1 MCLTTNDSGLMTFL
15 TPTLTVN
22 LAAIVANW
30 KLLAARF
37 TGQET
42 AAVVKADAY
51 GLGMIPVSEAL
62 ANASCHTFF
71 VATLEEAITL
81 REALPDIRILVF
93 HGVQQGE
100 EFAFASH
107 RLIPVLN
114 SREQLARWKP
124 IAKDHVHAVSAL
136 HIDTGMGRLGL
147 QPEDFETLDKQWLS
161 DCRVSLIMSHLA
173 CSPDPNHPLNAQQLE
188 ILKHIASS
196 ATGIPVSFANSGG
209 IFLPKEFHFDLAR
222 PGCSLYGIAPQ
233 SSPSPLAK
241 EGRDEGEAKLGI
253 HSNLPLTQPSPA
265 RGEGFNP
272 MHQVAT
278 WQAPIIQIR
287 TTANEQSVGY
297 GATKIVPKN
306 TRIITVASG
315 YADGYHRILSNHSCA
330 YIGEHR
336 LPLLGRVTMD
346 MLCFDGTEAPGSIF
360 HEGTMVTLLGN
371 HPELT
376 VDAIAT
382 RAQTIG
388 YEILTSIGPRVK
400 RVYI

>member
-1 MCLTTNDSGLMTFL
+1 MTFL

-22 LAAIVANW
+22 LSAIVANW

-51 GLGMIPVSEAL
+51 GLGMVPVSEAL
-62 ANASCHTFF
+62 AKAGCHTFF

-81 REALPDIRILVF
+81 RAALPDVRILVF
-93 HGVQQGE
+93 HGVQHGE
-100 EFAFASH
+100 EFAFATH

-124 IAKDHVHAVSAL
+124 VAKDHVHAVSAL

-147 QPEDFETLDKQWLS
+147 QPEEFKTLDAQSLT

-173 CSPDPNHPLNAQQLE
+173 CAPDPNHPLNLKQLE
-188 ILKHIASS
+188 ILEHITAS

-209 IFLPKEFHFDLAR
+209 VFLPESFHFHLAR
-222 PGCSLYGIAPQ
+222 VGCSLYGIAPQ
-233 SSPSPLAK
+233 
-241 EGRDEGEAKLGI
+241 DEG
-253 HSNLPLTQPSPA
+253 T
-265 RGEGFNP
+265 NP
-272 MHQVAT
+272 MQQVAH
-278 WQAPIIQIR
+278 WQAPIIQMR
-287 TTANEQSVGY
+287 TISHEQSVGY
-297 GATKIVPKN
+297 GATKIVPKD

-330 YIGEHR
+330 YLGAHR

-346 MLCFDGTEAPGSIF
+346 MLCFDGTEVPESLLT
-360 HEGTMVTLLGN
+360 EGAMVTLLGN

-376 VDAIAT
+376 VDAIAN

-400 RVYI
+400 RVYV